1 MSTRCGSMKMSLI
14 KKLNRIQ
21 AELNAPKDAFN
32 SFGKYNYRC
41 AESILQAVEP
51 LLEETDLVLTVS
63 DSIEVIGG
71 RSYIKATVKI
81 SDGATSLETEAYAR
95 VPEAKKGS
103 DGSCEHKYASSY
115 ARTYALCVLF
125 AINDNK
131 DADATNTHGKEPPK
145 SMQSSCT
152 R

>member
-1 MSTRCGSMKMSLI
+1 MNLI
-14 KKLNRIQ
+14 EKLNSIQ
-21 AELNAPKDAFN
+21 TELNAPKDAFN
-32 SFGKYNYRC
+32 SFGKYNYRG

-71 RSYIKATVKI
+71 RSYIKATAKI

-95 VPEAKKGS
+95 EPEAKKGS
-103 DGSCEHKYASSY
+103 DESQITGATSSYAYKYASSY
-115 ARTYALCVLF
+115 ARTYALCLLF

-131 DADATNTHGKEPPK
+131 DADSTNTHGKEPPK

>member
-1 MSTRCGSMKMSLI
+1 MNLI
-14 KKLNRIQ
+14 EKLNSIQ
-21 AELNAPKDAFN
+21 MELNASFGAFTR
-32 SFGKYNYRC
+32 FGKYNYGG

-51 LLEETDLVLTVS
+51 LLEATDLVLTVS

-71 RSYIKATVKI
+71 RSYIKATAKI

-95 VPEAKKGS
+95 EPEAKKGRDES
-103 DGSCEHKYASSY
+103 PIAGATSSYARKYASSY

-131 DADATNTHGKEPPK
+131 DADATNTHDKEPPK
-145 SMQSSCT
+145 REGCNDSL
-152 R
+152 

>member
-1 MSTRCGSMKMSLI
+1 MKMNLI
-14 KKLNRIQ
+14 EKLNKIQ
-21 AELNAPKDAFN
+21 TELNAPKDAFN
-32 SFGKYNYRC
+32 SFRKYNYSC

-71 RSYIKATVKI
+71 FRHIKATAKI

-103 DGSCEHKYASSY
+103 DESQITGATSTCEHEYASSY

-131 DADATNTHGKEPPK
+131 E
-145 SMQSSCT
+145 
-152 R
+152 

>member
-1 MSTRCGSMKMSLI
+1 MNLI
-14 KKLNRIQ
+14 KKLNRIKT
-21 AELNAPKDAFN
+21 ELNAPKDAFN
-32 SFGKYNYRC
+32 SFGKYNYRG

-71 RSYIKATVKI
+71 RSYIKATAKI
-81 SDGATSLETEAYAR
+81 SDGATSLEAEAYVR
-95 VPEAKKGS
+95 VRDESQITGATRS
-103 DGSCEHKYASSY
+103 YASNY

-131 DADATNTHGKEPPK
+131 DAE
-145 SMQSSCT
+145 
-152 R
+152 

>member
-1 MSTRCGSMKMSLI
+1 MKMNLI

-21 AELNAPKDAFN
+21 TGLNAPKDAFN
-32 SFGKYNYRC
+32 SFGKYNYHS

-51 LLEETDLVLTVS
+51 LLEETGLVLTVS
-63 DSIEVIGG
+63 DSIEVLGD
-71 RSYIKATVKI
+71 RSYIKATAKI

-95 VPEAKKGS
+95 EPEAKKGS
-103 DGSCEHKYASSY
+103 DESQITGATSSYARKYASSY

-131 DADATNTHGKEPPK
+131 DAEE
-145 SMQSSCT
+145 
-152 R
+152 

>member
-1 MSTRCGSMKMSLI
+1 MNLI
-14 KKLNRIQ
+14 QKLNRIQ
-21 AELNAPKDAFN
+21 TELNAPKDAFN
-32 SFGKYNYRC
+32 IFGKYNFHD

-71 RSYIKATVKI
+71 RSYVKATAKI

-95 VPEAKKGS
+95 EPEAKKGS
-103 DGSCEHKYASSY
+103 DESQITGATSSDARKYASTY

-131 DADATNTHGKEPPK
+131 DAEEY
-145 SMQSSCT
+145 
-152 R
+152 

>member
-1 MSTRCGSMKMSLI
+1 MNLT

-21 AELNAPKDAFN
+21 TELNAPKDAFN
-32 SFGKYNYRC
+32 SFGKYNYRT
-41 AESILQAVEP
+41 AEIILQAVEP
-51 LLEETDLVLTVS
+51 LLEEADLVLTVS

-71 RSYIKATVKI
+71 RSYIKATAKI

-95 VPEAKKGS
+95 EPEAKKGS
-103 DGSCEHKYASSY
+103 DESQITGARKYASSY

-131 DADATNTHGKEPPK
+131 DTDE
-145 SMQSSCT
+145 
-152 R
+152 